1 MNSLKLNLSLA
12 LSLLLLLSL
21 GQIEPL
27 RACSSVLVT
36 KGASADG
43 SCMITYAADS
53 AGFYV
58 WLDILPACD
67 GAIRP
72 ADRSACIPDAL
83 PTCKVLGFYALTR
96 VKGFQGIMNE
106 YQVAITET
114 TFDGPS
120 ELQNKVGS
128 LEYTELITITLQQAR
143 TARQAVEIMIR
154 EIEEHGYID
163 LGESFSICD
172 PNEVWVFEIVGTGST
187 DPQNDTGSVWVALKV
202 PDGHITAHANQA
214 RIRDFPRNDPENCL
228 YAPNVE
234 SFAIE
239 TGRYDTK
246 SGKPFSFEAAYGG
259 IDDTSK
265 RACEKRVWSFF
276 RRAAPSL
283 NLSDDYAQGVPGAEL
298 YPWSIVPDKKLSVSD
313 VMALTRDRYDGTPYD
328 MRTGIDAGPYGN
340 PLRNR
345 PLTWSVDDVR
355 YAWERP
361 ISVPQ
366 SCCTILTQSRS
377 GLPNEIG
384 GLTWFGW
391 DDAYTSCYFPLYMGM
406 SEIPDCCQT
415 GNVDRFDPDS
425 GWWIFN
431 FVANYA
437 YGRFSEIYPDIQ
449 KVQQELESHFLK
461 LQPAIEKTALS
472 LSETD
477 PELMR
482 AYLNDYSNSGI
493 LKVHNRWTKLAGDM
507 IVKFNDGYIRSPS
520 GRYPN
525 VGYPDAWLRKVIQ
538 EKGGQFRLPSGEK
551 ASQ

>member
-12 LSLLLLLSL
+12 LSLALLLTL
-21 GQIEPL
+21 GWAEPL
-27 RACSSVLVT
+27 RACSSILVT

-43 SCMITYAADS
+43 SCMITYAVDS
-53 AGFYV
+53 SGFYS

-67 GAIRP
+67 GSIRP

-114 TFDGPS
+114 TFEGPS

-187 DPQNDTGSVWVALKV
+187 NPKKDTGSVWVALKV

-228 YAPNVE
+228 YASNVE

-239 TGRYDTK
+239 TGRYDPK

-259 IDDTSK
+259 IDDVSK

-298 YPWSIVPDKKLSVSD
+298 YPWSIVPDKKLSARD

-328 MRTGIDAGPYGN
+328 MRAGIDAGPYGN
-340 PLRNR
+340 PMRNR
-345 PLTWSVDDVR
+345 PLTWKVDGVR

-361 ISVPQ
+361 ISTQ
-366 SCCTILTQSRS
+366 QTCCTILTQSRS
-377 GLPNEIG
+377 CLPNEIG

-391 DDAYTSCYFPLYMGM
+391 DDAYTSCYFPLYMAM

-415 GNVDRFDPDS
+415 GSIDRFDPDS
-425 GWWIFN
+425 SWWIFN

-472 LSETD
+472 LSGSD

-482 AYLNDYSNSGI
+482 AYLNDYSNSSI
-493 LKVHNRWTKLAGDM
+493 LKVHNRWSKLAGDM
-507 IVKFNDGYIRSPS
+507 LVKFNDGYIRSPS
-520 GRYPN
+520 GRYPSI
-525 VGYPDAWLRKVIQ
+525 GYPDAWLRKVIQ
-538 EKGGQFRLPSGEK
+538 EKGDQLRLPPEK
-551 ASQ
+551 EESK

>member
-1 MNSLKLNLSLA
+1 MDSLKLNLSLA

-21 GQIEPL
+21 GQMEPL

-72 ADRSACIPDAL
+72 ADRSAYIPDAL

-114 TFDGPS
+114 TFEGPS

-187 DPQNDTGSVWVALKV
+187 DPKKDTGSVWVALKV

-239 TGRYDTK
+239 TGRYDPK

-340 PLRNR
+340 PVRNR
-345 PLTWSVDDVR
+345 PLTWKVDDVR

-361 ISVPQ
+361 ISAPQ
-366 SCCTILTQSRS
+366 TCCTILTQSRS

-406 SEIPDCCQT
+406 SEIPDCCRT

-425 GWWIFN
+425 SWWIFN

-472 LSETD
+472 LSKTD

-493 LKVHNRWTKLAGDM
+493 LKVHNRWSKLAGDM
-507 IVKFNDGYIRSPS
+507 IAKFNDGYIRSPS

-525 VGYPDAWLRKVIQ
+525 VGYPETWLRKVIQ
-538 EKGGQFRLPSGEK
+538 EKGDQFRLPPKEK

>member
-1 MNSLKLNLSLA
+1 MKKLKLTLISALAAAFLFGLGWLTPLS
-12 LSLLLLLSL
+12 
-21 GQIEPL
+21 
-27 RACSSVLVT
+27 ACSSILVT
-36 KGASADG
+36 KGASVDG
-43 SCMITYAADS
+43 SCMISYAVDS
-53 AGFYV
+53 AGFFA

-67 GAIRP
+67 GSIRP
-72 ADRSACIPDAL
+72 EYRSACLPDAL

-106 YQVAITET
+106 HQVAITET
-114 TFDGPS
+114 TFEGPS
-120 ELQNKVGS
+120 ELQNKVGA

-143 TARQAVEIMIR
+143 TAREAVEIMIR

-187 DPQNDTGSVWVALKV
+187 DPQNDTGSVWVALRV

-228 YAPNVE
+228 YSPNVE

-239 TGRYDTK
+239 SGRYDPE
-246 SGKPFSFEAAYGG
+246 SDKPFSFEAAYGG
-259 IDDTSK
+259 TGDLTK

-276 RRAAPSL
+276 RRVAPSL
-283 NLSDDYAQGVPGAEL
+283 NLSEDYAQGVPDAEL
-298 YPWSIVPDKKLSVSD
+298 YPWSIIPDKKLSAAD

-345 PLTWSVDDVR
+345 PLSWSVDGVR

-366 SCCTILTQSRS
+366 TCCTIVTQSRAE
-377 GLPNEIG
+377 LPNEIG

-406 SEIPDCCQT
+406 SEIPDCCQS
-415 GNVDRFDPDS
+415 GNIDRYDPNS
-425 GWWIFN
+425 SWWIFN

-437 YGRFSEIYPDIQ
+437 YGRFSEVFPDIR
-449 KVQQELESHFLK
+449 KVQEELESHFLK

-472 LSETD
+472 LSRSD

-482 AYLNDYSNSGI
+482 AYLNDYSNMGI
-493 LKVHNRWTKLAGDM
+493 LKVHNRWNKLANEI
-507 IVKFNDGYIRSPS
+507 IVKFNNGYIRSPS
-520 GRYPN
+520 GRYPSI
-525 VGYPDAWLRKVIQ
+525 GYPEEWLRRVVR
-538 EKGGQFRLPSGEK
+538 EKGDQLRLPQKEE
-551 ASQ
+551 QEE